1 MKKNR
6 NRIYLEIILKN
17 LQENKKIYIL
27 LLIFLLIGIVF
38 GVFII
43 NNSDNIQ
50 KNEVSEYINNFVTTL
65 KNNNSID
72 KQELVKVSIKENI
85 LMGIILWFVGSTV
98 IGLPLIYF
106 FVLYKG
112 LCIGYTISSAIITL
126 GTGKGVIFCLTSIL
140 FQNIIFIPA
149 LFFIAVS
156 STKLCYAIMKNRTKE
171 NIKLGIIK
179 HSILSIISGLFF
191 MLSSLVE
198 VYISTNLLTF
208 IIKYI

>member
-1 MKKNR
+1 MKKTKNTY
-6 NRIYLEIILKN
+6 IEVILKN

-27 LLIFLLIGIVF
+27 LLIFLFIGIVL
-38 GVFII
+38 GVFFI
-43 NNSDNIQ
+43 NNSDEAQ

-72 KQELVKVSIKENI
+72 KNDLINVSFKRNI
-85 LMGIILWFVGSTV
+85 WFIGSTI

-112 LCIGYTISSAIITL
+112 LCIGYTISGAIIAL
-126 GTGKGVIFCLTSIL
+126 GTGKGVFFCIGSIL
-140 FQNIIFIPA
+140 FHNIIFIPA

-171 NIKLGIIK
+171 NIKLEIIR
-179 HSILSIISGLFF
+179 HSILSIIAVIFF
-191 MLSSLVE
+191 MLSSLTE

-208 IIKYI
+208 ITKYI

>member
-1 MKKNR
+1 MKKTKNTY
-6 NRIYLEIILKN
+6 IEVILKN

-27 LLIFLLIGIVF
+27 LLIFLLIGIVL
-38 GVFII
+38 GVFFI
-43 NNSDNIQ
+43 NNSDEAQ

-72 KQELVKVSIKENI
+72 KNELINVSFKRNI
-85 LMGIILWFVGSTV
+85 LMGILWFIGSTI

-112 LCIGYTISSAIITL
+112 LCIGYTISGAIIAL
-126 GTGKGVIFCLTSIL
+126 GTGKGVCFCIGSIL
-140 FQNIIFIPA
+140 FHNIIFIPA

-171 NIKLGIIK
+171 NIKLEIIR
-179 HSILSIISGLFF
+179 HSILSIIAVLFF
-191 MLSSLVE
+191 MLSSLIE

-208 IIKYI
+208 ITKYI

>member
-1 MKKNR
+1 M
-6 NRIYLEIILKN
+6 
-17 LQENKKIYIL
+17 
-27 LLIFLLIGIVF
+27 FF
-38 GVFII
+38 I
-43 NNSDNIQ
+43 NNSDEAQ

-72 KQELVKVSIKENI
+72 KNELINVSFKRNI
-85 LMGIILWFVGSTV
+85 LMGIILWFIGSTI

-112 LCIGYTISSAIITL
+112 LCIGYTISGAIIAL
-126 GTGKGVIFCLTSIL
+126 GTERGVFFCIGSIL
-140 FQNIIFIPA
+140 FHNIIFIPA

-171 NIKLGIIK
+171 NIKLEIIR
-179 HSILSIISGLFF
+179 HSILSIIAVIFF
-191 MLSSLVE
+191 MLSSLIE

-208 IIKYI
+208 ITKYI

>member
-1 MKKNR
+1 MKKDR

-43 NNSDNIQ
+43 NNSDELQ

-72 KQELVKVSIKENI
+72 KKELVKVSIKENI
-85 LMGIILWFVGSTV
+85 LMGIILWFVGFTI

-112 LCIGYTISSAIITL
+112 LCIGYTISSAIIAL
-126 GTGKGVIFCLTSIL
+126 GTGKGVIFCLSSIL

>member
-1 MKKNR
+1 MKKTKNTY
-6 NRIYLEIILKN
+6 IEVILKN

-27 LLIFLLIGIVF
+27 LLIFLLIGIVL
-38 GVFII
+38 GVFFI
-43 NNSDNIQ
+43 NNSDEAQ

-72 KQELVKVSIKENI
+72 KNELINVSFKRNI
-85 LMGIILWFVGSTV
+85 LMGIILWFIGSTI

-112 LCIGYTISSAIITL
+112 LCIGYTISGAIIAL
-126 GTGKGVIFCLTSIL
+126 GTGKGVFFCIGSIL
-140 FQNIIFIPA
+140 FHNIIFIPA

-171 NIKLGIIK
+171 NIKLEIIR
-179 HSILSIISGLFF
+179 HSILSIIAVVFF
-191 MLSSLVE
+191 MLSSLIE

-208 IIKYI
+208 ITKYI

>member
-208 IIKYI
+208 ITKYI

>member
-1 MKKNR
+1 MKKDR

-27 LLIFLLIGIVF
+27 LLIFLLMGIVF

-43 NNSDNIQ
+43 NNSDEVQ

-65 KNNNSID
+65 KNNNKIE
-72 KQELVKVSIKENI
+72 KKELVKVSIKENI
-85 LMGIILWFVGSTV
+85 LMGIILWFVGSTI

-112 LCIGYTISSAIITL
+112 LCIGYTISSAIIAL
-126 GTGKGVIFCLTSIL
+126 GTGKGVIFCLSSIL

>member
-1 MKKNR
+1 MRKTKNTY
-6 NRIYLEIILKN
+6 IDIILKN

-27 LLIFLLIGIVF
+27 LLIFLLIGIVL
-38 GVFII
+38 GVFFI
-43 NNSDNIQ
+43 NNSDEAQ

-65 KNNNSID
+65 KNNNTID
-72 KQELVKVSIKENI
+72 KNELVHVSLKRNI
-85 LMGIILWFVGSTV
+85 LMGIILWFIGSTI

-112 LCIGYTISSAIITL
+112 LCIGYTISGAIIAL
-126 GTGKGVIFCLTSIL
+126 GTGKGVAFCLGSIL
-140 FQNIIFIPA
+140 FHNIIFIPA

-171 NIKLGIIK
+171 NIKLELIR
-179 HSILSIISGLFF
+179 HSILAVITTLFF
-191 MLSSLVE
+191 MLSALIE

-208 IIKYI
+208 IAKYI

>member
-1 MKKNR
+1 MKKTKNTY
-6 NRIYLEIILKN
+6 IEVILKN

-27 LLIFLLIGIVF
+27 LLIFLLIGIVL
-38 GVFII
+38 GVFFI
-43 NNSDNIQ
+43 NNSDEAQ

-72 KQELVKVSIKENI
+72 KNELINVSFKRNI
-85 LMGIILWFVGSTV
+85 LMGIILWFIGSTI

-112 LCIGYTISSAIITL
+112 LCIGYTISGTIIAL
-126 GTGKGVIFCLTSIL
+126 GTGKGVCFCIGSIL
-140 FQNIIFIPA
+140 FHNIIFIPA

-171 NIKLGIIK
+171 NIKLEIIR
-179 HSILSIISGLFF
+179 HSILSIIAVLFF
-191 MLSSLVE
+191 MLSSLIE
-198 VYISTNLLTF
+198 VYISINLLTF
-208 IIKYI
+208 ITKYI

>member
-1 MKKNR
+1 MKKDR

-43 NNSDNIQ
+43 NNSDEVQ

-72 KQELVKVSIKENI
+72 KQELVKVSIKEDI

-112 LCIGYTISSAIITL
+112 LCIGYTISSAIIAL
-126 GTGKGVIFCLTSIL
+126 GTGKGVVFCLSSIL

>member
-1 MKKNR
+1 MKKTKNTY
-6 NRIYLEIILKN
+6 IEVILKN

-27 LLIFLLIGIVF
+27 LLIFLLMGIVF

-43 NNSDNIQ
+43 NNSDEVQ

-72 KQELVKVSIKENI
+72 KKELVKVSIKENI
-85 LMGIILWFVGSTV
+85 LMGIILWFVGSTI

-112 LCIGYTISSAIITL
+112 LCIGYTISSAIIAL
-126 GTGKGVIFCLTSIL
+126 GTGKGVIFCLSSIL

-171 NIKLGIIK
+171 NIKLEIIR
-179 HSILSIISGLFF
+179 HSILSIIAVIFF
-191 MLSSLVE
+191 MLSSLIE

-208 IIKYI
+208 ITKYI

>member
-1 MKKNR
+1 MKKTKNTY
-6 NRIYLEIILKN
+6 IEVILKN

-27 LLIFLLIGIVF
+27 LLIFLLL
-38 GVFII
+38 GVFFI
-43 NNSDNIQ
+43 NNSDEAQ

-72 KQELVKVSIKENI
+72 KNELINVSFKRNI
-85 LMGIILWFVGSTV
+85 LMGIILWFIGSTI

-112 LCIGYTISSAIITL
+112 LCIGYTISGAIIAL
-126 GTGKGVIFCLTSIL
+126 GTGKGVCFCIGSIL
-140 FQNIIFIPA
+140 FHNIIFIPA

-171 NIKLGIIK
+171 NIKLEIIR
-179 HSILSIISGLFF
+179 HSILSIIAVLFF
-191 MLSSLVE
+191 MLSSLIE

-208 IIKYI
+208 ITKYI

>member
-1 MKKNR
+1 MKKTKNTY
-6 NRIYLEIILKN
+6 IEVILKN

-27 LLIFLLIGIVF
+27 LLIFLLIGIVL
-38 GVFII
+38 GVFFI
-43 NNSDNIQ
+43 NNSDEAQ
-50 KNEVSEYINNFVTTL
+50 KNEVIEYINNFVTTL

-72 KQELVKVSIKENI
+72 KNELINVSFKRNI
-85 LMGIILWFVGSTV
+85 LMGIILWFIGSTI

-112 LCIGYTISSAIITL
+112 LCIGYTISGAIIAL
-126 GTGKGVIFCLTSIL
+126 GTGKGVLFCIGSIL
-140 FQNIIFIPA
+140 FHNVIFIPA

-171 NIKLGIIK
+171 NIKLEIIR
-179 HSILSIISGLFF
+179 HSILSIIAVIFF
-191 MLSSLVE
+191 MLSSLTE

-208 IIKYI
+208 ITKYI